1 MSLTKATYSMINKA
15 PLNVADFNAVGDGVA
30 NDTAAFQSAVTQ
42 ANSNGGDRI
51 EFGSGIYRV
60 NGTVDFQGTS
70 DVRVNLGAATLNL
83 YNATSSF
90 DYGWN
95 VTALGTQAG
104 DVYFEGGRIA
114 AKTAGSTVFRIQNA
128 YAPIFRDINLKLDA
142 AGQTGFY
149 VRGNPPPYIG
159 PYYGVMDNIRIFG
172 NGSPGDLQY
181 GMRFFGA
188 DPSYAGS
195 DGVNRWCFSNIRH
208 IAAVDYGIDIVNMH
222 GAVWSN
228 VNLEACYTTGIRF
241 NDRPADYTGSVTTA
255 GTTSVI
261 TDASYVNI
269 GPGSVIMTSGPN
281 SGLSAPVAVS
291 VNGSITIAQS
301 FPYPFT
307 LGDTYTYYLS
317 KARSV
322 RMENVT
328 LETAGTAVEFK
339 AGASDNRVEFAF
351 LTLASSN
358 PLFTRAVED
367 ISNTI
372 ARRYDVFEFEGT
384 VPIGGGTVWL
394 TPIFIASNRG
404 GAVLPETGFIDAI
417 YCTSSTRNVNDPGI
431 ITVTPFAA
439 GLSLGANMTITLTP
453 DTPND
458 GGRVRK
464 SLIAAE
470 FVRRE
475 QSIQVQAIGNAA
487 LATAESIRVQVY
499 VGYT

>member
-15 PLNVADFNAVGDGVA
+15 PLNVADFGAAGDGTT

-42 ANSNGGDRI
+42 ANSNGGDRV
-51 EFGSGIYRV
+51 EFGSGTYRI

-83 YNATSSF
+83 YSATSSF

-104 DVYFEGGRIA
+104 DVHFEGGRIE

-142 AGQTGFY
+142 ANQTGFY
-149 VRGNPPPYIG
+149 VRGNPAPYIG
-159 PYYGVMDNIRIFG
+159 PYYGVMDNIRVYG
-172 NGSPGDLQY
+172 NATPGAGQY

-188 DPSYAGS
+188 DPSFGGS
-195 DGVNRWCFSNIRH
+195 DGINRWCFSNIRH
-208 IAAVDYGIDIVNMH
+208 IAAVDYGIDIINMH
-222 GAVWSN
+222 GDVWNN

-241 NDRPADYTGSVTTA
+241 NNRSADYTGSVTTA

-261 TDASYVNI
+261 TDASYVDI

-291 VNGSITIAQS
+291 VNGSITLAQS

-307 LGDTYTYYLS
+307 LGDTYEYYLA
-317 KARSV
+317 KARNVHMS
-322 RMENVT
+322 NVT

-339 AGASDNRVEFAF
+339 AGASGNRVEFAF
-351 LTLASSN
+351 ITLASPN
-358 PLFTRAVED
+358 PLFTREVED

-372 ARRYDVFEFEGT
+372 ARRYDVFEFQGT
-384 VPIGGGTVWL
+384 VPSGGGAVWL
-394 TPIFIASNRG
+394 TPVFVASNRG
-404 GAVLPETGFIDAI
+404 GAILPENGFIDAI
-417 YCTSSTRNVNDPGI
+417 YCTSSTRGVGGAGT
-431 ITVTPFAA
+431 ITVVPYSA
-439 GLSLGANMTITLTP
+439 GISQGADMTITLTS
-453 DTPND
+453 DTPTF

-464 SLIAAE
+464 SLVAAD
-470 FVRRE
+470 FTRRQ
-475 QSIQVQAIGNAA
+475 QSIQVLATGDVA
-487 LATAESIRVQVY
+487 LASNESIRAQVY
-499 VGYT
+499 VGYV